1 MKKSLIALAALSAF
15 AGSAAAQSSV
25 TVYGILDV
33 SYGTVESKT
42 AAAAPVTTK
51 TTTAGQDGIWQGSRL
66 GFKGTEDL
74 GGGTSAIFQIELG
87 LNPTEGGLQTTNAGG
102 TNRNTFVGLQ
112 SAKLGTIK
120 AGRMPTLNKLI
131 NDSTVFGG
139 STLGAGWVT
148 QVNGSSI
155 SNERQSNMIEYT
167 TPTFAGLTAA
177 VQIIKDKT
185 DKSDTVNSTKNEGT
199 YLGLSY
205 KAGALDLRYANKNV
219 KSGAEST
226 TNLQDAVAAY
236 GALVLFN
243 PTYAN
248 TTSAPKK
255 VLDANG
261 KDISS
266 ELSSAAITEKKVKQ
280 DSVLAS
286 YDFGVAKVVATYNTT
301 KTTTLGDIATPK
313 SEDLTLG
320 VSVPVGAWNFVAQY
334 GEGDQSTGVAGAAK
348 TDVKGY
354 QVGALYNLSKRTAV
368 YGLYGDHETKADG
381 AAYKASADAFAVGVR
396 HSF

>member
-1 MKKSLIALAALSAF
+1 MKKSLIALAALATV
-15 AGSAAAQSSV
+15 ATGAQAQSSV

-74 GGGTSAIFQIELG
+74 GGGTSAIFQIEI
-87 LNPTEGGLQTTNAGG
+87 GLQGTENGVNTVNAGG

-155 SNERQSNMIEYT
+155 SNERQNNMIEYT
-167 TPTFAGLTAA
+167 TPTIAGLTGA
-177 VQIIKDKT
+177 VQIVKDKQ
-185 DKSDTVNSTKNEGT
+185 TVSNVTQDQKNEGT
-199 YLGLSY
+199 YLGLNY

-219 KSGAEST
+219 KNGAPDLTEAQQLALMTGVIGVVNPNYPLYST
-226 TNLQDAVAAY
+226 APTAATPSAVVA
-236 GALVLFN
+236 G
-243 PTYAN
+243 T
-248 TTSAPKK
+248 
-255 VLDANG
+255 G
-261 KDISS
+261 K
-266 ELSSAAITEKKVKQ
+266 TEAKVKQ

-301 KTTTLGDIATPK
+301 KTTTLGVIATPK
-313 SEDLTLG
+313 KEDLTLG

-334 GEGDQSTGVAGAAK
+334 GEGDQNPGTGAAK

-368 YGLYGDHETKADG
+368 YGLYGDHETKVDG